1 MSILRVIITF
11 FLVLGSFLTLKSQ
24 EEITFDRPGITDL
37 YNITTKNKF
46 QFEVGYDYLS
56 FIEKQES
63 YPSFTIR
70 YGINK
75 KTELRYIFDYSFYND
90 NMIKNY
96 DSNNV
101 NLQCLGLKKHIVK
114 FKNNVN
120 VSLILNAKIPL
131 NLNQNF
137 YGFDAIAVIQKEFNT
152 FGINQSLRRGLIIGI
167 LSLQF
172 AVIVAQD
179 YFAKKERKILLAK
192 IESVERECSDQ
203 IRMLNDEKIE
213 FKNEMI
219 HELKKQIA
227 ENKQIKKDVENTLKK
242 INE

>member
-1 MSILRVIITF
+1 MSVLRVIITF
-11 FLVLGSFLTLKSQ
+11 FLVLGSYLTLKSQ

-70 YGINK
+70 YGLNK

-152 FGINQSLRRGLIIGI
+152 FDLISNIGTIYENNQFKNQLFLGNCFSLNLGKKSAIFIEDYYFFGKEVKHGNI
-167 LSLQF
+167 LGYTYSSSQ
-172 AVIVAQD
+172 
-179 YFAKKERKILLAK
+179 K
-192 IESVERECSDQ
+192 SQ
-203 IRMLNDEKIE
+203 IDFSMGMLNYQTKS
-213 FKNEMI
+213 FFWGVGFSYR
-219 HELKKQIA
+219 L
-227 ENKQIKKDVENTLKK
+227 
-242 INE
+242 